1 MPEGAEEDAQ
11 SQPAIGSPS
20 IADAKVFI
28 SYASQDKAVADTI
41 VATLEHAGIACWI
54 APRDVIAGA
63 FYADAIVHAID
74 SATSL
79 VLILSK
85 NGAHSHHVL
94 RELERAAS
102 KRRTVITLKID
113 TEPLPAAFEYFLN
126 TSQWL
131 DASGDHPERQFPKLI
146 EAIRGVRADA
156 PCIVESTKSIEAPTY
171 LMRKATAGALA
182 IVIATGIVYVLVEK
196 PWHWNERAH
205 PQPAS
210 SNPTLSAPPPPPPAA
225 FAPPPHSI
233 AVLPF
238 VNMSGDPKQEYFS
251 DGVTEELLNS
261 LSRLSELQV
270 VARTSSFSFKGQN
283 VNVSTIAHTLNAG
296 AILEGSVRRAGNTVR
311 ITVQL
316 IDAVTGFHVWSQTY
330 DRPLGDILKVQT
342 DVATAVAQQLE
353 LKLSEAEADKIGQGG
368 TRNPQAFDAYLRGM
382 QILTNWDKGE
392 RDLRSS
398 LAAFD
403 RAISLDPH
411 YAAAHAQ
418 RARTLDYISIFV
430 ARSANRAEV
439 RAQAREAAERAVAL
453 APEYGEARIELAQVL
468 AYAQLDF
475 RGAAPEFERAQVLAP
490 GSARVQAAFAGF
502 ASNLGHVDQAERAA
516 RYAVRLDPQNPNTH
530 VVLASV
536 LRDARRYDEA
546 LLNYQ
551 DAKALSPNAHYV
563 EANITDVLLASGQ
576 FERASQECELPSTP
590 LDEDDRH
597 ICLAVAYHAL
607 GRQTDAQRELV
618 ACQVLDGDS
627 AALVYAG
634 VYAQWGDTRSA
645 LQWMLKGERL
655 RDPMFQV
662 LKVWWQLDPIR
673 RDPQFKALAARM
685 GFPP

>member
-1 MPEGAEEDAQ
+1 M
-11 SQPAIGSPS
+11 
-20 IADAKVFI
+20 ADAKVFV
-28 SYASQDKAVADTI
+28 SYASRDKAVADTI
-41 VATLEHAGIACWI
+41 VATLEHAGITCWI
-54 APRDVIAGA
+54 APRDVMAGT

-85 NGAHSHHVL
+85 DGARSHHVL

-102 KRRTVITLKID
+102 KRRPVITLKVD
-113 TEPLPAAFEYFLN
+113 MEPLPAAFEYFLN
-126 TSQWL
+126 TSQWI

-146 EAIRGVRADA
+146 EAIRGVRGDA
-156 PCIVESTKSIEAPTY
+156 PCIVKSPKSIDSPTY
-171 LMRKATAGALA
+171 LIRNALAGALA
-182 IVIATGIVYVLVEK
+182 IVIATGIAYVLVDK
-196 PWHWNERAH
+196 PWDRNDRAH
-205 PQPAS
+205 PQPVS
-210 SNPTLSAPPPPPPAA
+210 SNPTLPAPPHPPPPP
-225 FAPPPHSI
+225 FAPSPHSI

-283 VNVSTIAHTLNAG
+283 VGVFTIAHTLNVG

-330 DRPLGDILKVQT
+330 DRRLTDILKVQT

-353 LKLSEAEADKIGQGG
+353 VKLSDTKTDKIDQGG
-368 TRNPQAFDAYLRGM
+368 TRSPRAYDAYLRGM
-382 QILTNWDKGE
+382 QILTSWDKGE
-392 RDLRSS
+392 ADLRSS

-418 RARTLDYISIFV
+418 RARALDYLSIFI
-430 ARSANRAEV
+430 ARPANRAEV

-475 RGAAPEFERAQVLAP
+475 RAAVPEFERAHVLAP

-516 RYAVRLDPQNPNTH
+516 RDALRLDPQNPNTH

-536 LRDARRYDEA
+536 LRDERRYGEA
-546 LLNYQ
+546 LLGFQ
-551 DAKALSPNAHYV
+551 DAKALSPNSRYV
-563 EANITDVLLASGQ
+563 EANITDVLLASGR
-576 FERASQECELPSTP
+576 FERARQVCELPSTP
-590 LDEDDRH
+590 LDQDDRH

-607 GRQTDAQRELV
+607 GRQADAQRELE
-618 ACQVLDGDS
+618 ACQALDGDS
-627 AALVYAG
+627 SALTYAG
-634 VYAQWGDTRSA
+634 VFAQWGDTPSA
-645 LQWMLKGERL
+645 VQWMLKGERL
-655 RDPMFQV
+655 RDPMFQL

-673 RDPQFKALAARM
+673 NDPQFKALLARM
-685 GFPP
+685 NFPP